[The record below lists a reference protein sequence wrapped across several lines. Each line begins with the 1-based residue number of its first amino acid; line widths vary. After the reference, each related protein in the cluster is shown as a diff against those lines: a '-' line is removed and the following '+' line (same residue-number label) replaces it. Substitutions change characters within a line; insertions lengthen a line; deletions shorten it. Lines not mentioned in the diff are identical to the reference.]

1 MKPQSSKAAYQQL
14 GEHSIVYDTALITQ
28 PGIELFMPT
37 FWQACQQ
44 LVSAGQGRGEAYFLR
59 LENEPQWVLR
69 HYRRGGLVA
78 RLNQDRYLWTGLAH
92 TRAWREWHLLY
103 DLYRQGLSV
112 PRPVAAHVH
121 HQGCFYRADI
131 ITERLTGQTL
141 AERLLQ
147 APLPGVQWR
156 AIGACLREFHAHGVY
171 HADLNATNLMLT
183 DGDAIALIDFD
194 RGRLRIPHI
203 FWQRRNLAR
212 LQRSLEKLTRS
223 QPNVRF
229 GMQEWQL
236 LLGGYRSAR
245 AKGA

>member
-1 MKPQSSKAAYQQL
+1 MKPQLSKAAYRYV
-14 GEHSIVYDTALITQ
+14 GEHSIVYDMALLAQ
-28 PGIELFMPT
+28 PEIELFMPA
-37 FWQACQQ
+37 FWQAHQQ
-44 LVSAGQGRGEAYFLR
+44 IVSASQGRGEAYFLR
-59 LENEPQWVLR
+59 LENESQWVLR

-78 RLNQDRYLWTGLAH
+78 RLNRDRYLWTGLVR

-103 DLYRQGLSV
+103 ELYRQGLPV

-121 HQGCFYRADI
+121 HQDRFYQADI
-131 ITERLTGQTL
+131 ITERVAGQTL

-147 APLPGVQWR
+147 APLPDAQWQ
-156 AIGACLREFHAHGVY
+156 AMGACLREFHAHGVY
-171 HADLNATNLMLT
+171 HADLNASNLMIT
-183 DGDAIALIDFD
+183 HDEAIALIDFD

-236 LLGGYRSAR
+236 LLSGYRSAG